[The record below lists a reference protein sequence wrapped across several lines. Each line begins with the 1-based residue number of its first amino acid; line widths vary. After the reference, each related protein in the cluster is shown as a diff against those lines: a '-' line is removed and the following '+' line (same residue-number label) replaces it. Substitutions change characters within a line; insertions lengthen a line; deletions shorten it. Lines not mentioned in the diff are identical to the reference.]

1 VQRARRLS
9 PPSKCAE
16 GGNRGKA
23 AAGAQGGGSAGHT
36 AGGAERSFCHDR
48 TEALEHRC
56 AEEMKEEK
64 DGIFLNHKVMNRVD
78 STRHRR
84 DETYHD
90 ASAEDHA
97 VHSHDFQP
105 DSRASLHG
113 SGEGRLAED
122 ARGAAGGWIGVE
134 YCSKLPP
141 TEAQCA
147 LSSEFV
153 RTPATSGG
161 DSVDS
166 GEIAAGHAGDA
177 ARGRREKDVA
187 EMYAEELHLSQGEG
201 WASDIE
207 DQVSLYC
214 L

>member
-1 VQRARRLS
+1 MQRARRLS
-9 PPSKCAE
+9 PPSNFAE
-16 GGNRGKA
+16 GGNRFKA

-56 AEEMKEEK
+56 AEEMEEEK
-64 DGIFLNHKVMNRVD
+64 DGILLDHNVMNRVD
-78 STRHRR
+78 STRNRR
-84 DETYHD
+84 DETYQD
-90 ASAEDHA
+90 ASAQDHA
-97 VHSHDFQP
+97 LHSHDFQP
-105 DSRASLHG
+105 ESRASLRG

-122 ARGAAGGWIGVE
+122 ARGAAGGRISVE
-134 YCSKLPP
+134 CCSKLPP
-141 TEAQCA
+141 TEAQCV
-147 LSSEFV
+147 LSSEQV
-153 RTPATSGG
+153 GTPATSGG

-166 GEIAAGHAGDA
+166 GGIAAGHAGEA
-177 ARGRREKDVA
+177 AKGRREKDVA